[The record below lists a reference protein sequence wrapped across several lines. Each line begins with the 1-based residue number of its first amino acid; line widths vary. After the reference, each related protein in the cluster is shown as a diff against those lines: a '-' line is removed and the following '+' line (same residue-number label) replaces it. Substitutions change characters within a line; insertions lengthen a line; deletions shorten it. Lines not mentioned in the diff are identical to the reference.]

1 MSITKQRKLAHRTR
15 EVVGWRELVGLPDFN
30 IEEMRAKIDTGA
42 RTSALHAEN
51 QEVFERAGQKWVRFK
66 FPVRRPA
73 PDLLLEALVIDE
85 RNIKNTGGVPERR
98 LIIRTTLLL
107 GRHRW
112 KIDVSLADRKK
123 MEFDLIL
130 GRTALRSRRVLVNPG
145 SSFIMGRPLSRRS
158 AAGTVDH

>member
-1 MSITKQRKLAHRTR
+1 MAKQKKCSQRLGD
-15 EVVGWRELVGLPDFN
+15 VVGWRELVGLPDFN

-42 RTSALHAEN
+42 RTSALHAEE
-51 QEVFERAGQKWVRFK
+51 QEQFEQAGEKWVRFK
-66 FPVRRPA
+66 LPAHGPA
-73 PDLLLEALVIDE
+73 PDYLLEAQVIDE
-85 RNIKNTGGVPERR
+85 RDIKNTGGVPERR

-130 GRTALRSRRVLVNPG
+130 GRTAVHSRGVLINPR
-145 SSFIMGRPLSRRS
+145 SSFIMGRPLIKPS
-158 AAGTVDH
+158 AVKTADD

>member
-1 MSITKQRKLAHRTR
+1 MSIAKQKKFVQRAR

-30 IEEMRAKIDTGA
+30 IDEMRAKIDTGA

-51 QEVFERAGQKWVRFK
+51 QQQFEQAGQKWVRFK
-66 FPVRRPA
+66 LPAHGPA
-73 PDLLLEALVIDE
+73 PDYLLEAQVIDE

-98 LIIRTTLLL
+98 IIIRTTLLL

-112 KIDVSLADRKK
+112 KIEVSLADRKK

-130 GRTALRSRRVLVNPG
+130 GRTALRSRGVLINPG
-145 SSFIMGRPLSRRS
+145 SSFIMGRPLKKLS
-158 AAGTVDH
+158 AVNAAHD